1 MNDEACLLEI
11 ARCADDSRVFD
22 LVFVHGLDGVA
33 RETWEWEPSGP
44 SFLQR
49 LWQFLRRK
57 AEAISM
63 APFFWPDA
71 IAKKFPAAGVWSLG
85 YPAASTAWRGHAMPL
100 PDRARNVLQLFCHKK
115 IGARPLVLI
124 VRSLGGLLASRV
136 RIPRKPGGKKNC

>member
-1 MNDEACLLEI
+1 MQPGMPCLLSSGLIPMNDEACLLEI

-33 RETWEWEPSGP
+33 RETWEWEPSEP

-85 YPAASTAWRGHAMPL
+85 YPAASTAWPDMPCHCRVGL
-100 PDRARNVLQLFCHKK
+100 GTFCNSFAIK
-115 IGARPLVLI
+115 
-124 VRSLGGLLASRV
+124 RSAH
-136 RIPRKPGGKKNC
+136 PWF